1 MKDIIIETD
10 RLILRKISE
19 NDYKEIA
26 NILQDIEVMYAWE
39 KSFSDEEV
47 RNWINEN
54 LKRYDNEGYSYFL
67 ALNKNDNKV
76 VGVMGP
82 LIEYINDDS
91 FIGVA
96 YILNKNSWG
105 YGYATE
111 GVRAC
116 VNYAF
121 SKLNANKV
129 IAQIRPSNINSC
141 NVAIRLNMKIQD
153 SYIKIYDNK
162 KMKHLI
168 YCIDKNEYLK
178 LKSSN
183 F

>member
-1 MKDIIIETD
+1 MMIH
-10 RLILRKISE
+10 
-19 NDYKEIA
+19 
-26 NILQDIEVMYAWE
+26 
-39 KSFSDEEV
+39 
-47 RNWINEN
+47 
-54 LKRYDNEGYSYFL
+54 
-67 ALNKNDNKV
+67 
-76 VGVMGP
+76 
-82 LIEYINDDS
+82 

-111 GVRAC
+111 GIKAC
-116 VNYAF
+116 IDYAF

-141 NVAIRLNMKIQD
+141 NVANRLNMKIQD
-153 SYIKIYDNK
+153 IYIKIYDNK